1 MKKPKIRF
9 YRQLE
14 ANDCGPACIQMISNY
29 YGKNY
34 SLKDIKNNLS
44 ISKLSVSVKDIRNCL
59 AQIGFQS
66 ATVKITL
73 EDIEDMP
80 MPSILFFNHG
90 HFVILEKIE
99 RKKNKLLFCIIDPS
113 FGRLKLDEETFKSKW
128 LNGTLGLSIILEPDT
143 GFHQKKLELSNVK
156 DGEKYIK
163 KNILKII
170 KKNKI
175 RFLFIF
181 LLTIIV
187 LATNWAMPLLL
198 KESIDQGIMQKNF
211 SILWKILLFQ
221 FVFAISYLLSDS
233 ISEMLTTKFSLDIN
247 IDLNK
252 SYFKKILNLPISFYD
267 TKFKSDL
274 IGGINDQ
281 NRISTL
287 ISVYLIGLV
296 IMLLNIV
303 VFSCL
308 LITYNYQ
315 VFICFLFFTVIALIY
330 TFFFFKKRK
339 IIDYS
344 LFTLES
350 ENRNNIYELIM
361 GISEVKINSAEESRL
376 SHWVKTEDKLKKLR
390 IKSAYVNFFTT
401 NGNNFIQRLR
411 DIFLIGFCS
420 LLVIK
425 DSMTMGEML
434 MISYVLGQLS
444 GPFNEL
450 INYTQ
455 ELQKSKLSFDRL
467 SDVYQREEEI
477 LGDKNYSNIGIP
489 EFISL
494 KNLSFRYNISSE
506 ENVLKDINL
515 KIKKNHTTAIVGA
528 SGSGKSTLLKLL
540 LGFYYPSKGNLL
552 IGENDIKNINFKEW
566 RKQCGVIMQEGYIF
580 SGSIAENITLST
592 IHPDI
597 DRLIQSLKI
606 AELFERV
613 ENLPMKF
620 NTKIGEIGISLSGG
634 EKQRLLIARAIYK
647 NPDFVFLDE
656 ATSAMDSIT
665 EKKIMNNLKKYLRDK
680 TAVIIAHRLSTIKNA
695 DNIIVMKDGKI
706 VEQGTHFQLLNLK
719 GEYYNLVEN
728 QLEINIEG

>member
-9 YRQLE
+9 HRQLE
-14 ANDCGPACIQMISNY
+14 ANDCGPACVQMICQY
-29 YGKNY
+29 YGKKY
-34 SLKDIKNNLS
+34 TLKDIKHNLNV
-44 ISKLSVSVKDIRNCL
+44 SKLGVSVKDIRDCL
-59 AQIGFQS
+59 DKIGFQS

-73 EDIEDMP
+73 DDIVDMP
-80 MPSILFFNHG
+80 LPSILFFNHG
-90 HFVILEKIE
+90 HFVILEKVEI
-99 RKKNKLLFCIIDPS
+99 KKNGICFCIIDPS
-113 FGRLKLDEETFKSKW
+113 FGRLRLNEETFKLKW
-128 LNGTLGLSIILEPDT
+128 LNGTIGLAIILEPDSE
-143 GFHQKKLELSNVK
+143 FDKKSLELSNVK
-156 DGEKYIK
+156 EGEKQIK
-163 KNILKII
+163 KNILGVV
-170 KKNKI
+170 KKNKT
-175 RFLFIF
+175 RFIF
-181 LLTIIV
+181 ILLLTILV
-187 LATNWAMPLLL
+187 LVTNWAMPLLL

-211 SILWKILLFQ
+211 GILWKILLFQ

-233 ISEMLTTKFSLDIN
+233 ISEVLTTKFSLDIN

-252 SYFKKILNLPISFYD
+252 SYFKKILNLPISYYD

-287 ISVYLIGLV
+287 ISEYLIGLV
-296 IMLLNIV
+296 IMLLNIL

-308 LITYNYQ
+308 LIIYNYQ
-315 VFICFLFFTVIALIY
+315 VFICFFLFTITALVY

-350 ENRNNIYELIM
+350 QNRNNIYELIM

-376 SHWVKTEDKLKKLR
+376 YNWIKTEDKLKKLR
-390 IKSAYVNFFTT
+390 IKSAYVNFFTS

-420 LLVIK
+420 FLVIK
-425 DSMTMGEML
+425 NQMTMGEML

-467 SDVYQREEEI
+467 SDVYHKEDEI
-477 LGDKNYSNIGIP
+477 IENKIYSTIGSPQSICLQ
-489 EFISL
+489 S
-494 KNLSFRYNISSE
+494 LSFRYNLSSDE
-506 ENVLKDINL
+506 EILKKINL
-515 KIKKNHTTAIVGA
+515 TINKNQTTAIVGS
-528 SGSGKSTLLKLL
+528 SGSGKSTLLKLI
-540 LGFYYPSKGNLL
+540 LGFYFPLQGNLF
-552 IGENDIKNINFKEW
+552 IGENNIKDINLKEW
-566 RKQCGVIMQEGYIF
+566 RKKCGVIMQEGYIF

-592 IHPDI
+592 LTPDI
-597 DRLIQSLKI
+597 DKLIQSLKI
-606 AELFERV
+606 AELFEKV
-613 ENLPMKF
+613 ESLPMKY

-665 EKKIMNNLKKYLRDK
+665 EKKIMNNLKKYLENK

-695 DNIIVMKDGKI
+695 DNIVVMKDGEI
-706 VEQGTHFQLLNLK
+706 VEQGTHFELLNSK

-728 QLEINIEG
+728 QLEINIEN